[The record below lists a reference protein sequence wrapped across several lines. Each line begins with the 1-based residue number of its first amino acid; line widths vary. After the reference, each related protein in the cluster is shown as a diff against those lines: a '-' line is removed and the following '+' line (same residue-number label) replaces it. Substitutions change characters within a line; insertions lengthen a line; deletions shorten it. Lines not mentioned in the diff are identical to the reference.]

1 MIAGT
6 PVQGSK
12 TLNGVTLGALTIK
25 SKTVSIDK
33 KVAHDRKDKTTL
45 IDSKAGNTA
54 SSASWNVG
62 DTVDF
67 RYEFTLGNKQNTV
80 KMVVTDTMDGLAL
93 SGDPVFKVGQTAV
106 NPTVV
111 KTNGFTATFDQ
122 NLVKQY
128 ENRKVTVT
136 YKAIVSDATRAKQA
150 SNTVALASTQYDG
163 QAQATATVDTNDIA
177 TVSAYDLNVRK
188 TNWDG
193 KTTLAGAGFKIHD
206 ENTNKWMKQT
216 GGSWTYVDSQKDAT
230 EFLTGGNGQ
239 INIAGLGA
247 GDYRMV
253 ESKVPDNMT
262 SLVTADFKFHI
273 TDAGVVSTGDDANE
287 LISGQPTADNEYT
300 ITVRNIDSLTEL
312 PQTGGLAGNTM
323 IGVIALTMAGGVAS

>member
-45 IDSKAGNTA
+45 IDSKAGNSE

-122 NLVKQY
+122 NLVK
-128 ENRKVTVT
+128 TV
-136 YKAIVSDATRAKQA
+136 
-150 SNTVALASTQYDG
+150 
-163 QAQATATVDTNDIA
+163 
-177 TVSAYDLNVRK
+177 
-188 TNWDG
+188 
-193 KTTLAGAGFKIHD
+193 
-206 ENTNKWMKQT
+206 
-216 GGSWTYVDSQKDAT
+216 
-230 EFLTGGNGQ
+230 
-239 INIAGLGA
+239 
-247 GDYRMV
+247 
-253 ESKVPDNMT
+253 
-262 SLVTADFKFHI
+262 
-273 TDAGVVSTGDDANE
+273 
-287 LISGQPTADNEYT
+287 
-300 ITVRNIDSLTEL
+300 
-312 PQTGGLAGNTM
+312 
-323 IGVIALTMAGGVAS
+323 